1 MEKYT
6 VFVIQAYKLI
16 SPDGLLLDNVTL
28 ELIDTNE
35 ENAMT
40 RAKELVKKDNYRL
53 SQIIEKYVSLN

>member
-1 MEKYT
+1 MEKYL

-28 ELIDTNE
+28 ELIATD
-35 ENAMT
+35 ENSAMQ

-53 SQIIEKYVSLN
+53 SQIIEKYVSSQ